1 MKEFIDKFA
10 EKVMTTKESFD
21 VKRDN
26 GKAVTF
32 VQRQCGDARYI
43 YCFLGAKY
51 YQVDEKPDFCAVV
64 KDDQIYIIEEQI
76 FFRNDTVKMWPDN
89 VMHIDEYVNELNR
102 KVGEEFKRFYDNL
115 PVKDFAESAVQNMIN
130 DIRRDFL
137 LPSKVKRENIRYDRR
152 PSCNVKIDKE
162 KAIEYLCGVIDYK
175 KYTEK
180 EFESVRNTLMISK
193 SKRCKMQQLLEQGN
207 IVTEDE
213 SKLALK
219 LRSLKRSGQKIVE
232 VQFTDS
238 QDHLRGSARVKIED
252 LLYALVEREA
262 LLPSYCDRHDSGT
275 CDFLERLEKFRQENN
290 VKLYDI
296 MTFDNITKI
305 KSLLDEAILY
315 KK

>member
-1 MKEFIDKFA
+1 
-10 EKVMTTKESFD
+10 
-21 VKRDN
+21 
-26 GKAVTF
+26 
-32 VQRQCGDARYI
+32 
-43 YCFLGAKY
+43 
-51 YQVDEKPDFCAVV
+51 
-64 KDDQIYIIEEQI
+64 
-76 FFRNDTVKMWPDN
+76 
-89 VMHIDEYVNELNR
+89 MHIDEYVNELNR
-102 KVGEEFKRFYDNL
+102 KIGEEFKRFYDNL

-262 LLPSYCDRHDSGT
+262 LLP
-275 CDFLERLEKFRQENN
+275 L
-290 VKLYDI
+290 
-296 MTFDNITKI
+296 
-305 KSLLDEAILY
+305 SLIHI
-315 KK
+315 

>member
-1 MKEFIDKFA
+1 
-10 EKVMTTKESFD
+10 
-21 VKRDN
+21 
-26 GKAVTF
+26 
-32 VQRQCGDARYI
+32 
-43 YCFLGAKY
+43 
-51 YQVDEKPDFCAVV
+51 
-64 KDDQIYIIEEQI
+64 
-76 FFRNDTVKMWPDN
+76 
-89 VMHIDEYVNELNR
+89 
-102 KVGEEFKRFYDNL
+102 
-115 PVKDFAESAVQNMIN
+115 MIN

-207 IVTEDE
+207 IV
-213 SKLALK
+213 
-219 LRSLKRSGQKIVE
+219 E

-275 CDFLERLEKFRQENN
+275 CDFLERLEKFGQENN